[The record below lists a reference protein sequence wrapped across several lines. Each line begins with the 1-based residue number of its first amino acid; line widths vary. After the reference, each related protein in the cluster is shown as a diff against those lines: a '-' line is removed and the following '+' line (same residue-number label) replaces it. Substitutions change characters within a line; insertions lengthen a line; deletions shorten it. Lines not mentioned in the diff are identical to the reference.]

1 MAQRNKKAE
10 KHIAPVTTAPVE
22 ATAPVTT
29 AAPVEGTAVEGAAP
43 VTTAKVLRY
52 ANAASISNMAA
63 VITAIPNPKVPGKK
77 SHGRYAKFY
86 TPGVTVGEFIASY
99 KAAGYSTTL
108 ARADLR
114 WDLQHG
120 FITLS

>member
-1 MAQRNKKAE
+1 MSTKTRNKPRVQA
-10 KHIAPVTTAPVE
+10 TVE
-22 ATAPVTT
+22 TAPVT
-29 AAPVEGTAVEGAAP
+29 PAVETAP
-43 VTTAKVLRY
+43 VTPAVETAPVTPAAVKARY
-52 ANAASISNMAA
+52 AAPASINNMAA

-77 SHGRYAKFY
+77 SHARYAKFY
-86 TPGVTVGEFIASY
+86 VPGITVQDFIASY